1 MEIISKYFPHLDE
14 EKLASL
20 NRLMELYLNWN
31 EKINVISRKDVHF
44 LYERHVL
51 HSLSIAKILSFNV
64 GTRILDV
71 GTGGGFP
78 GIPLAIMFP
87 ESRFYLIDSIGKKIK
102 VVSSI
107 ARELNLTNVYA
118 LQTRA
123 EDYTAK
129 FDFVTSRSVT
139 SFPKFVKLVLNNFLR
154 KNRNAI
160 NNGILYLKGGN
171 LSRELSPFKDQ
182 VEIFYICD
190 FFNEPYF
197 KTKKIIYLPMRF

>member
-1 MEIISKYFPHLDE
+1 
-14 EKLASL
+14 
-20 NRLMELYLNWN
+20 
-31 EKINVISRKDVHF
+31 
-44 LYERHVL
+44 
-51 HSLSIAKILSFNV
+51 
-64 GTRILDV
+64 
-71 GTGGGFP
+71 
-78 GIPLAIMFP
+78 
-87 ESRFYLIDSIGKKIK
+87 KIK

-160 NNGILYLKGGN
+160 NNGILYLKGGD

-182 VEIFYICD
+182 AEIFYIRD

-197 KTKKIIYLPMRF
+197 ETKKIIYLPMRF

>member
-1 MEIISKYFPHLDE
+1 MEIISKYFPLLDE

-31 EKINVISRKDVHF
+31 EKINVISRKDIHF

-160 NNGILYLKGGN
+160 NNGILYLKGGD

-197 KTKKIIYLPMRF
+197 ETKKIIYLPMRF

>member
-1 MEIISKYFPHLDE
+1 MEIIAKYFPHLDE

-31 EKINVISRKDVHF
+31 EKINVISRKDIHF

-160 NNGILYLKGGN
+160 NNGILYLKGGD

-182 VEIFYICD
+182 VEIFYIRD

-197 KTKKIIYLPMRF
+197 ETKKIIYLPMRF

>member
-1 MEIISKYFPHLDE
+1 MEIITKYFPHLDE

-20 NRLMELYLNWN
+20 NRLMELYMNWN
-31 EKINVISRKDVHF
+31 EKINVISRKDIHF

-160 NNGILYLKGGN
+160 NNGILYLKGGD

>member
-14 EKLASL
+14 KKLASL

-31 EKINVISRKDVHF
+31 EKINVISRKDIHF

-160 NNGILYLKGGN
+160 NNGILYLKGGD

-182 VEIFYICD
+182 AKIFYIRD

-197 KTKKIIYLPMRF
+197 ETKKIIYLPMRF

>member
-31 EKINVISRKDVHF
+31 EKINVISRKDIHF

-107 ARELNLTNVYA
+107 VRELNLTNVYA

-160 NNGILYLKGGN
+160 NNGILYLKGGD

-190 FFNEPYF
+190 FFTEPYF
-197 KTKKIIYLPMRF
+197 ETKKIIYLPMRF

>member
-1 MEIISKYFPHLDE
+1 MKIIAKYFPRLDE

-31 EKINVISRKDVHF
+31 EKINVISRKDIHF

-160 NNGILYLKGGN
+160 NNGILYLKGGD

-182 VEIFYICD
+182 VEIFYIRD
-190 FFNEPYF
+190 FFDEPYF
-197 KTKKIIYLPMRF
+197 ETKKIIYLPMRF

>member
-1 MEIISKYFPHLDE
+1 MEIISKYFPHLEE

-20 NRLMELYLNWN
+20 SRLMELYLNWN
-31 EKINVISRKDVHF
+31 EKINVISRKDIHF

-87 ESRFYLIDSIGKKIK
+87 ESRFYLIDSIEKKIK

-107 ARELNLTNVYA
+107 ARELNLTNVYT

-139 SFPKFVKLVLNNFLR
+139 YFPKFVKWVLNNFLR
-154 KNRNAI
+154 ENRNNI
-160 NNGILYLKGGN
+160 HNGILYLKGGD
-171 LSRELSPFKDQ
+171 LSYELSPFKDQ
-182 VEIFYICD
+182 AKIFYISD
-190 FFNEPYF
+190 FFDEPYF
-197 KTKKIIYLPMRF
+197 ETKKIIYLPMRF

>member
-1 MEIISKYFPHLDE
+1 MEIIAKYFPHLDE

-31 EKINVISRKDVHF
+31 EKINVISGKDIHF

-51 HSLSIAKILSFNV
+51 HSLSIAQILSFNV
-64 GTRILDV
+64 GTRVLDV

-87 ESRFYLIDSIGKKIK
+87 ESKFYLIDSIGKKIK

-129 FDFVTSRSVT
+129 FDFVTSRSIT

-160 NNGILYLKGGN
+160 NNGILYLKGGD

-182 VEIFYICD
+182 VEIFYIRD

-197 KTKKIIYLPMRF
+197 ETKKIIYLPMRF

>member
-31 EKINVISRKDVHF
+31 EKINVISRKDIHF

-160 NNGILYLKGGN
+160 NNGILYLKGGD

-190 FFNEPYF
+190 FFNLTILNFSFLIFY
-197 KTKKIIYLPMRF
+197 

>member
-1 MEIISKYFPHLDE
+1 MEIISKYFPHLEE

-20 NRLMELYLNWN
+20 SRLMELYLNWN
-31 EKINVISRKDVHF
+31 EKINVISRKDIHF

-107 ARELNLTNVYA
+107 ARELNLTNVYT

-129 FDFVTSRSVT
+129 FDFVASRSVT
-139 SFPKFVKLVLNNFLR
+139 YFPKFVKWVLNNFLR
-154 KNRNAI
+154 ENRNNI
-160 NNGILYLKGGN
+160 HNGILYLKGGD
-171 LSRELSPFKDQ
+171 LSYELSPFKDQ
-182 VEIFYICD
+182 AEIFYISD
-190 FFNEPYF
+190 FFDEPYF

>member
-1 MEIISKYFPHLDE
+1 MEIIAKYFPRLDE

-31 EKINVISRKDVHF
+31 EKINVISGKDIHF

-64 GTRILDV
+64 GAKILDV

-160 NNGILYLKGGN
+160 NNGILYLKGGD

-182 VEIFYICD
+182 VEIFYIRD

-197 KTKKIIYLPMRF
+197 ETKKIIYLPMRF

>member
-1 MEIISKYFPHLDE
+1 MEIIAKYFPRLDE

-31 EKINVISRKDVHF
+31 EKINVISGKDIHF

-160 NNGILYLKGGN
+160 NNGILYLKGGD

-182 VEIFYICD
+182 VEIFYIRD

-197 KTKKIIYLPMRF
+197 ETKKIIYLPMRF